1 MIPNPQNCYP
11 KHSNIKH
18 SDGIAQLSDQNKFV
32 IENRNKTMFEISIPW
47 CKSVIRVATA
57 PHCNGHA
64 QHIAFDMQYT
74 KSSHHCEIVQDT
86 NVVYAKYYF
95 SK

>member
-1 MIPNPQNCYP
+1 M
-11 KHSNIKH
+11 
-18 SDGIAQLSDQNKFV
+18 AQMSDQNKFV
-32 IENRNKTMFEISIPW
+32 FANRNKTMFQISIPW

-74 KSSHHCEIVQDT
+74 KSSHHCQIVQDT
-86 NVVYAKYYF
+86 NVVYAKYYC
-95 SK
+95 SQ